1 MKCNACWRE
10 LEGLAISTTCG
21 HLLCT
26 EDVKKILSN
35 DGTCPI
41 CDQVLSK
48 SLMKPVEVDPS
59 DDWTNESM
67 NRVVGQWR
75 QKIELM
81 QGKFTEKLEE
91 QHVAYQKMGKK
102 CQLMELEI
110 EKT

>member
-21 HLLCT
+21 T

-48 SLMKPVEVDPS
+48 
-59 DDWTNESM
+59 
-67 NRVVGQWR
+67 R

>member
-1 MKCNACWRE
+1 MSTSHEKYIQKCHILHWTKQVGALFQKKKTNWR
-10 LEGLAISTTCG
+10 C
-21 HLLCT
+21 
-26 EDVKKILSN
+26 K
-35 DGTCPI
+35 
-41 CDQVLSK
+41 
-48 SLMKPVEVDPS
+48 
-59 DDWTNESM
+59 M